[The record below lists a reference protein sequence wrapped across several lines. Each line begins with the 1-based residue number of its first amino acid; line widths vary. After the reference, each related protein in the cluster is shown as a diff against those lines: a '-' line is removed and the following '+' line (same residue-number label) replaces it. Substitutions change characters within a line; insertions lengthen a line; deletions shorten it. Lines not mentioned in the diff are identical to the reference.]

1 MQILKR
7 PFLAQNLLLLSR
19 SGTSQ
24 LYITANLE
32 SKDSFVQQLSWII
45 ACFVY
50 RYCNHLVKEEINTCV
65 EHFLTD
71 LARFQDRMYL
81 KDPIK
86 AKAKRRYVCGLREVL
101 KHLKLKKLK
110 CIILPPNLDRIQS
123 EGWLIVINKYT
134 VIMMRYFCRW
144 N

>member
-1 MQILKR
+1 MKKRREKLGKHMWIVGR
-7 PFLAQNLLLLSR
+7 PFLAQYLLLPSR
-19 SGTSQ
+19 SKTNQ
-24 LYITANLE
+24 LFTTADLE
-32 SKDSFVQQLSWII
+32 SKTESCIQQLSCII
-45 ACFVY
+45 GYLLVY

-65 EHFLTD
+65 ENFLAD

-101 KHLKLKKLK
+101 KHLKLRKLR

-123 EGWLIVINKYT
+123 EG
-134 VIMMRYFCRW
+134 
-144 N
+144 